1 MMIALIVGVSIM
13 FINCKNEY
21 HQLVEQELEKNIR
34 KDTLFLGLQF
44 GMSAR
49 EFFAYC
55 WELNKAGLVSE
66 GFSNMSVLYKLAR
79 FEKRYDINFYP
90 NFLNDKIVS
99 LPVDYAYEIT
109 APWNPK
115 YSVDSLFIEVVAMQK
130 ELYGNDF
137 LTISDPKRGEALV
150 RVDGNR
156 RISIFKNIDKNNVT
170 VLFRD
175 LSVEIDDEQ

>member
-1 MMIALIVGVSIM
+1 MMMVLIMAVCIM
-13 FINCKNEY
+13 TMNCKNEY

-34 KDTLFLGLQF
+34 NDTLFIGLQF

-49 EFFAYC
+49 EFFDYC
-55 WELNKAGLVSE
+55 WELNKSGLVSE

-79 FEKRYDINFYP
+79 FGKRYDINFYP

-99 LPVDYAYEIT
+99 LPVDYSYEVT

-137 LTISDPKRGEALV
+137 LKIADPKRGAAFV

-156 RISIFKNIDKNNVT
+156 RISIFKNIDRNNVT

-175 LSVEIDDEQ
+175 LSVDIDKVQ